1 MGRKMARKMPPDGAL
16 MKYFIIVSMLAALS
30 APAALAEYTAG
41 AQSPIIV
48 CGSHS
53 VQIINGTTGAFV
65 GIVADNVPFDEFPN
79 IERQI
84 DGGKLITS
92 LSAVRADHR
101 QSVLV
106 TLKEGGGISAQL
118 VSGAEYIWRE
128 TCRAL

>member
-1 MGRKMARKMPPDGAL
+1 
-16 MKYFIIVSMLAALS
+16 MKRLLLVAILAALS
-30 APAALAEYTAG
+30 AAANAE
-41 AQSPIIV
+41 SSIIV

-53 VQIINGTTGAFV
+53 VQIINGPTGAFV